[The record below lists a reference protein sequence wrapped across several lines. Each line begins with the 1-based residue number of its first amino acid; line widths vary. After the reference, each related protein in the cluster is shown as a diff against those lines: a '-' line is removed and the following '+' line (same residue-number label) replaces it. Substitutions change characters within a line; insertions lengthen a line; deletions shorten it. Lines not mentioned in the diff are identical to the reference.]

1 MKSLPF
7 TPFHIG
13 HAILTY
19 AIFNSLDFIALL
31 YGSILIDIEPFLIIS
46 LGLPYPLHGPIHS
59 ILGVLI
65 ITPAIYLATFITK
78 FFILKLGFPLEK
90 AISNKVILVS
100 ILVGGYSH
108 IILDAFLYPEMNLA
122 WPFPYWN
129 PLLNVFSSPQV
140 YGFCVFSFF
149 AGGLLYVVRKVLF
162 REKV

>member
-1 MKSLPF
+1 
-7 TPFHIG
+7 
-13 HAILTY
+13 
-19 AIFNSLDFIALL
+19 
-31 YGSILIDIEPFLIIS
+31 
-46 LGLPYPLHGPIHS
+46 
-59 ILGVLI
+59 VLI
-65 ITPAIYLATFITK
+65 ITPAIYFATFITK
-78 FFILKLGFPLEK
+78 FLILKLGFPLEK

-108 IILDAFLYPEMNLA
+108 IILDAFLYPEMNFA

-149 AGGLLYVVRKVLF
+149 AGGLLYVVRNVLF